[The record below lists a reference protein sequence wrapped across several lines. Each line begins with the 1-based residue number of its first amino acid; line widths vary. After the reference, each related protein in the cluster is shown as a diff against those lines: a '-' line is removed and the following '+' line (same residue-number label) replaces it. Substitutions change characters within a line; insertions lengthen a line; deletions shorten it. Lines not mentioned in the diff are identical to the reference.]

1 MTGCYAAVADFTQ
14 DFTRTIHGK
23 RGVVHGPN
31 YGILTKMSLWD
42 VRHSLQLRQK
52 LLATVLYKTLVIRVT
67 IIVWQTRVAQ
77 DREKRRLGFPI

>member
-1 MTGCYAAVADFTQ
+1 MTCMTGYYAAVA

-31 YGILTKMSLWD
+31 YGILTKTLLWD

-52 LLATVLYKTLVIRVT
+52 LLATVLYKARVIRAT
-67 IIVWQTRVAQ
+67 IIVWQT
-77 DREKRRLGFPI
+77 GSTG